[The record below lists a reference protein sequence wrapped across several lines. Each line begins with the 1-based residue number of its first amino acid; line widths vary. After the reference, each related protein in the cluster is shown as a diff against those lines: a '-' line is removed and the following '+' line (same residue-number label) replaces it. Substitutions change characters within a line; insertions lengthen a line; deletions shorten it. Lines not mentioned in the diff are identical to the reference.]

1 MIKHNAKSISNI
13 LKIIIVG
20 FIFFNYMYQSK
31 VAGHPLTSDE
41 GKSLLYIAICGFL
54 ILCPIDA
61 SIFIKNLKSLSSS
74 ENPNKLKGE
83 HHVDSR
89 RMHEYDREEDKQ
101 Y

>member
-1 MIKHNAKSISNI
+1 MIKHHAKSISNF

-31 VAGHPLTSDE
+31 IAGHPLTADE
-41 GKSLLYIAICGFL
+41 GKSLLYIAVCGFL

-61 SIFIKNLKSLSSS
+61 SIFIKNLKFLSQ
-74 ENPNKLKGE
+74 N
-83 HHVDSR
+83 
-89 RMHEYDREEDKQ
+89 DREHRHERREHED